1 MMKVVSDVSNGADGW
16 AMYQQ
21 VMPDIVITDL
31 RMPVMDGMELIG
43 KIRESAETAPKI
55 VILSC
60 LDDFDMVRKALKYG
74 VSDYILKLTMTPEE
88 MEAIL
93 IKLVNELEQEGR
105 MVTNEAQ
112 VEGDRKSF
120 SSAEFIKRA
129 AELQLRLDPSKKVVG
144 ALMEIDAKG
153 PIFKQSVLNVLDEIM
168 SGFRLG
174 EPFFDHDFRY
184 FLVANL
190 EHADGMLPLLEHI
203 KKVMHTY
210 FNANVTFGISHAH
223 LDLKE
228 LSVVYTE
235 AVSALEHK
243 FFRGAGSFIQYGV
256 NGSPEAS
263 IPLLHHGEREW
274 LLNESDRSLMFD
286 KLRKLTRLP
295 PDAKQQVIWFFLQ
308 GLHWVTFS
316 FRLTDDTLR
325 ELVYTYSKRLTES
338 ETLEE
343 TIACFEAYMSE
354 IKHLR
359 SQHHI
364 SKEVSQVMGWIEKH
378 YRENLSLQQ
387 GAEMV
392 EMSYN
397 YFSMLFKREAGLSF
411 IDYLQQVRIEKAK
424 GLLLKTNKKLYE
436 IMDEVGFTDQSYFSR
451 TFKKAVGVRPSEFKR
466 MWLRGVLVEM
476 EETQ

>member
-1 MMKVVSDVSNGADGW
+1 
-16 AMYQQ
+16 
-21 VMPDIVITDL
+21 
-31 RMPVMDGMELIG
+31 
-43 KIRESAETAPKI
+43 
-55 VILSC
+55 
-60 LDDFDMVRKALKYG
+60 
-74 VSDYILKLTMTPEE
+74 
-88 MEAIL
+88 
-93 IKLVNELEQEGR
+93 
-105 MVTNEAQ
+105 
-112 VEGDRKSF
+112 
-120 SSAEFIKRA
+120 
-129 AELQLRLDPSKKVVG
+129 
-144 ALMEIDAKG
+144 
-153 PIFKQSVLNVLDEIM
+153 
-168 SGFRLG
+168 
-174 EPFFDHDFRY
+174 
-184 FLVANL
+184 
-190 EHADGMLPLLEHI
+190 
-203 KKVMHTY
+203 
-210 FNANVTFGISHAH
+210 
-223 LDLKE
+223 
-228 LSVVYTE
+228 
-235 AVSALEHK
+235 
-243 FFRGAGSFIQYGV
+243 
-256 NGSPEAS
+256 
-263 IPLLHHGEREW
+263 
-274 LLNESDRSLMFD
+274 MFD

-354 IKHLR
+354 IEHLR
-359 SQHHI
+359 SQHHM
-364 SKEVSQVMGWIEKH
+364 SKEVSQVMRWIEKH

-397 YFSMLFKREAGLSF
+397 YFSMLFKREAGLGF